1 MKKIGT
7 LFILIQSIVYNASS
21 FQTPFVTDIKKADAL
36 YQEYR
41 NTGKQQSLRD
51 AVKAFEQLKEVS
63 PNDYSVLWKYSRAC
77 FDLGDD
83 SKQENEKLVYFE
95 KAIESARKAV
105 GINPNGIEGHY
116 WLGVTNAAY
125 GEAKGAYKA
134 LSLVDPIRKE
144 METVIKID
152 PTYDNGG
159 AYMVLGRLDY
169 ELPGVFGGNNK
180 RAIQRYEEGL
190 KIAPDN
196 LLMKAYL
203 AESLIDEG
211 HKDEARKLLNSIL
224 AVKPGP
230 NHDVDYW
237 YAQNEAKKLIQKYF
251 K

>member
-1 MKKIGT
+1 MKKIGA
-7 LFILIQSIVYNASS
+7 LFILIQSIVYSASF
-21 FQTPFVTDIKKADAL
+21 FQTPFVNGMKQADAL

-41 NTGKQQSLRD
+41 MTGKQQSLRD
-51 AVKAFEQLKEVS
+51 AVRALEKLKEDF

-83 SKQENEKLVYFE
+83 SKQKNEKLAYFV
-95 KAIESARKAV
+95 KAIESARKAA
-105 GINPNGIEGHY
+105 GIYQNGVEGHY

-125 GEAKGAYKA
+125 GEAKGGYKA
-134 LSLVDPIRKE
+134 LSLVDHIRKE
-144 METVIKID
+144 LEAVIKID
-152 PTYDNGG
+152 STYDNGG

-169 ELPGVFGGNNK
+169 ELPWAFGGNNK
-180 RAIQRYEEGL
+180 RAILRYEEGL

-203 AESLIDEG
+203 AESLIYEG

-237 YAQNEAKKLIQKYF
+237 YAQNEARKLIQKHF